1 MGTHRT
7 WDESQSPQWRYLQ
20 EKESVGRKNRRKTAA
35 RELRE
40 QQEISLSTSSTTE
53 MTNDKWQDINSE
65 LKKEKIKHDRKRI
78 TTRLSSKSEEQE

>member
-40 QQEISLSTSSTTE
+40 QQEISLTPNKN
-53 MTNDKWQDINSE
+53 TNDKWQDINSE
-65 LKKEKIKHDRKRI
+65 LKKEKIKHDRKRV
-78 TTRLSSKSEEQE
+78 TRLSSKSEEQE

>member
-40 QQEISLSTSSTTE
+40 QQEISLTPNNKN
-53 MTNDKWQDINSE
+53 TNDKWQDINSE
-65 LKKEKIKHDRKRI
+65 LKKEKIKHDRKRV
-78 TTRLSSKSEEQE
+78 TRLSSKSEEQE

>member
-1 MGTHRT
+1 M
-7 WDESQSPQWRYLQ
+7 SPQWRYLQ

-40 QQEISLSTSSTTE
+40 QQEISLGSPSTVE
-53 MTNDKWQDINSE
+53 TNDKWQDINSE

-78 TTRLSSKSEEQE
+78 TSTRLSSKSEEQE